1 MSIDVLNFKK
11 YFKKDSDATEAK
23 IGHVNAA
30 LEYTTEFAQAQVA
43 TLVASI
49 GSNSWADNADAI
61 ANGLQVGELYSTNGL
76 GALPAGIV
84 MVVVAP

>member
-49 GSNSWADNADAI
+49 GSNVYANNTDAL
-61 ANGLQVGELYSTNGL
+61 NGGLQVGELYSTATGEVR
-76 GALPAGIV
+76 IV
-84 MVVVAP
+84 V